1 MTTYA
6 KGEEEAQA
14 ILKGMLAE
22 NAVLAAERVPF
33 RCRCGL
39 RHSAIRVT
47 DRTTLRRAALIVPCN
62 QTIIEF

>member
-22 NAVLAAERVPF
+22 NTGLAAWRVPF

-47 DRTTLRRAALIVPCN
+47 DTATRRQAALIVPCN
-62 QTIIEF
+62 QTSIEF